1 MITTSTNAMN
11 LLPRFIQIIN
21 QLPTRF
27 KLGPKLLALGLLA
40 SLSACSFVVTGYNQA
55 PSLLIFTWFNPHLDL
70 NSEKDKQ
77 LRADLQALH
86 QWHRQQQ
93 LPVYADVLQKMA
105 ALAPNEITGP
115 QICALVDEFKDTLTP
130 LSQQMSP
137 GIARLALKLTPA
149 QIQRL
154 EQQYDKDN
162 KDYRKEWKLDASADA
177 QLQVQTDK
185 GIENAER
192 LYDRLDKK
200 QKALVKQMAKESQFD
215 LPKSWGER
223 LRRQQDTVRTLEGIV
238 KSQPGFASAQQD
250 SLALLNRSL
259 LHSPDEAYRDYAEM
273 RKTINCE
280 ATAQLHNTTTATQR
294 EFAVKTLKTYEA
306 DLRALAKVKAS

>member
-1 MITTSTNAMN
+1 MN
-11 LLPRFIQIIN
+11 LLSRVAQIIN
-21 QLPTRF
+21 QLPTRSG
-27 KLGPKLLALGLLA
+27 LGPKLLALGLFA
-40 SLSACSFVVTGYNQA
+40 CLSACSFVVTGYNQA
-55 PSLLIFTWFNPHLDL
+55 PSLLIFTWFNPYLDL
-70 NSEKDKQ
+70 NSEQDKQ
-77 LRADLQALH
+77 LRTDLQVLH
-86 QWHRQQQ
+86 HWHRQQQ

-105 ALAPNEITGP
+105 VLAPHEITGP
-115 QICALVDEFKDTLTP
+115 QICTLVDEFKDTLAP

-149 QIQRL
+149 QTQRL
-154 EQQYDKDN
+154 AQQYEKDN

-223 LRRQQDTVRTLEGIV
+223 LRRQQDTVSTLDRIA
-238 KSQPGFASAQQD
+238 KSQQGLASAQQE
-250 SLALLNRSL
+250 SITLLNRSL
-259 LHSPDEAYRDYAEM
+259 LQSPDEAYREYAEM

-280 ATAQLHNTTTATQR
+280 AAAQLHNTTSATQR
-294 EFAVKTLKTYEA
+294 EFTVKTLKAYEV
-306 DLRALAKVKAS
+306 DLRALAKAKAS

>member
-1 MITTSTNAMN
+1 MN
-11 LLPRFIQIIN
+11 LLSRVAQIIN
-21 QLPTRF
+21 QLRTRSG
-27 KLGPKLLALGLLA
+27 LGPKLLALGLFA
-40 SLSACSFVVTGYNQA
+40 CLSACSFVVTGYNQA

-70 NSEKDKQ
+70 SSEQDKQ
-77 LRADLQALH
+77 LRTDLQVLH

-105 ALAPNEITGP
+105 VLAPHEITGS
-115 QICALVDEFKDTLTP
+115 QICALVDEFKDTLAP

-149 QIQRL
+149 QTQRL
-154 EQQYDKDN
+154 AQQYEKDN
-162 KDYRKEWKLDASADA
+162 KDYRKEWKLDASADASADA

-223 LRRQQDTVRTLEGIV
+223 LRRQQDTVSTLDRIA
-238 KSQPGFASAQQD
+238 KSQQGLASAQQE
-250 SLALLNRSL
+250 SIALLNRSL
-259 LHSPDEAYRDYAEM
+259 LQSPDEAYREYAEM

-280 ATAQLHNTTTATQR
+280 AAAQLHNTTSAAQR
-294 EFAVKTLKTYEA
+294 EFTVKTLKNYEA
-306 DLRALAKVKAS
+306 DVRALAKVKPS

>member
-1 MITTSTNAMN
+1 MN
-11 LLPRFIQIIN
+11 LLSRVAQIIN
-21 QLPTRF
+21 QLPTRSG
-27 KLGPKLLALGLLA
+27 LGLKLLALGLLA
-40 SLSACSFVVTGYNQA
+40 CLSACSFVVTGYNQA
-55 PSLLIFTWFNPHLDL
+55 PSLLIFTWFNPYLDL
-70 NSEKDKQ
+70 STEQDKQ
-77 LRADLQALH
+77 LRTDLQVLH

-105 ALAPNEITGP
+105 VLAPHEITGP
-115 QICALVDEFKDTLTP
+115 QICTLVDEFKDTLAP

-149 QIQRL
+149 QTQRL
-154 EQQYDKDN
+154 AQQYEKDN

-223 LRRQQDTVRTLEGIV
+223 LRRQQDTVSTLNRIA
-238 KSQPGFASAQQD
+238 KSQQGLASAQQE
-250 SLALLNRSL
+250 SIALLNRSL
-259 LHSPDEAYRDYAEM
+259 LQSPDEAYREYAEM

-280 ATAQLHNTTTATQR
+280 AAAQLHNTTSATQR
-294 EFAVKTLKTYEA
+294 EFTVKTLKAYEA
-306 DLRALAKVKAS
+306 DLRALAKAKAS

>member
-1 MITTSTNAMN
+1 
-11 LLPRFIQIIN
+11 
-21 QLPTRF
+21 
-27 KLGPKLLALGLLA
+27 
-40 SLSACSFVVTGYNQA
+40 VTGYNQA
-55 PSLLIFTWFNPHLDL
+55 PSLLIFTWVNPHLDL
-70 NSEKDKQ
+70 NSEQDKQ
-77 LRADLQALH
+77 LRADLQVLH

-105 ALAPNEITGP
+105 ALAPHEVTGP
-115 QICALVDEFKDTLTP
+115 QICALVDEFKETLAP
-130 LSQQMSP
+130 LAQQMSP

-149 QIQRL
+149 QTQRL
-154 EQQYDKDN
+154 AQQYEKDN

-223 LRRQQDTVRTLEGIV
+223 LRRQQDTVSTLDRIA
-238 KSQPGFASAQQD
+238 KSPQGLALAQQE
-250 SLALLNRSL
+250 SIALLNRSIL
-259 LHSPDEAYRDYAEM
+259 QSPDEAYREYAEM

-280 ATAQLHNTTTATQR
+280 AAAQLHNTTSTTQR
-294 EFAVKTLKTYEA
+294 EFTVKTLKTYEA
-306 DLRALAKVKAS
+306 DVRALAKVKPS

>member
-1 MITTSTNAMN
+1 MN
-11 LLPRFIQIIN
+11 LLPRVAQIIN
-21 QLPTRF
+21 QLPTLF
-27 KLGPKLLALGLLA
+27 GLGPKLLALGLLA
-40 SLSACSFVVTGYNQA
+40 SLSACSFVASGYNQA
-55 PSLLIFTWFNPHLDL
+55 PSLLIFTWVNPHLDL
-70 NSEKDKQ
+70 NSEQDKQ
-77 LRADLQALH
+77 LRSDLQALH

-105 ALAPNEITGP
+105 ALAPHEITGP
-115 QICALVDEFKDTLTP
+115 QICALVDEFKDTLAP
-130 LSQQMSP
+130 LSQQMAP

-200 QKALVKQMAKESQFD
+200 QKALVKQMAKDSQFD

-223 LRRQQDTVRTLEGIV
+223 LRRQQDTVRTLERIA
-238 KSQPGFASAQQD
+238 KSQPGLAAAQQE
-250 SLALLNRSL
+250 SIALLNRSL
-259 LHSPDEAYRDYAEM
+259 LNSPDEAYRDYADM

-280 ATAQLHNTTTATQR
+280 AAAQLHNTTSTSQR
-294 EFAVKTLKTYEA
+294 EFAVKTLKAYEA
-306 DLRALAKVKAS
+306 DVRALAKSKSS

>member
-1 MITTSTNAMN
+1 MN
-11 LLPRFIQIIN
+11 LLSRVAQIIN
-21 QLPTRF
+21 QLRTRSG
-27 KLGPKLLALGLLA
+27 LGPKLLALGLFA
-40 SLSACSFVVTGYNQA
+40 CLSACSFVVTGYNQA

-70 NSEKDKQ
+70 SSEQDKQ
-77 LRADLQALH
+77 LRTDLQVLH

-105 ALAPNEITGP
+105 VLAPHEITGS
-115 QICALVDEFKDTLTP
+115 QICALVDEFKDTLAP

-149 QIQRL
+149 QTQRL
-154 EQQYDKDN
+154 AQQYEKDN

-223 LRRQQDTVRTLEGIV
+223 LRRQQDTVSTLDRIA
-238 KSQPGFASAQQD
+238 KSQQGLASAQQE
-250 SLALLNRSL
+250 SIALLNRSL
-259 LHSPDEAYRDYAEM
+259 LQSPDEAYREYTEM

-280 ATAQLHNTTTATQR
+280 AAAQLHNTTSAAQR
-294 EFAVKTLKTYEA
+294 EFTVKTLKNYEA
-306 DLRALAKVKAS
+306 DVRALAKVKPS

>member
-1 MITTSTNAMN
+1 MN
-11 LLPRFIQIIN
+11 LLSRVAQIIN
-21 QLPTRF
+21 QLRTRSG
-27 KLGPKLLALGLLA
+27 LGPKLLALGLFA
-40 SLSACSFVVTGYNQA
+40 CLSACSFVVTGYNQA
-55 PSLLIFTWFNPHLDL
+55 PSLLIFTWFNPYLDL
-70 NSEKDKQ
+70 STEQDKQ
-77 LRADLQALH
+77 LRTDLQVLH

-93 LPVYADVLQKMA
+93 LPVYADVLQKMTV
-105 ALAPNEITGP
+105 LAPHEITGS
-115 QICALVDEFKDTLTP
+115 QICALVDEFKDTLAP

-149 QIQRL
+149 QTQRL
-154 EQQYDKDN
+154 AQQYEKDN

-223 LRRQQDTVRTLEGIV
+223 LRRQQDTVSTLDRIA
-238 KSQPGFASAQQD
+238 KSQQGLASAQQE
-250 SLALLNRSL
+250 SITLLNRSL
-259 LHSPDEAYRDYAEM
+259 LQSPDEAYREYAEM

-280 ATAQLHNTTTATQR
+280 AAAQLHNTTSATQR
-294 EFAVKTLKTYEA
+294 EFTVKTLKAYEV
-306 DLRALAKVKAS
+306 DLRALAKAKAS

>member
-1 MITTSTNAMN
+1 MN
-11 LLPRFIQIIN
+11 LLSRVARIIN
-21 QLPTRF
+21 QLRTRSG
-27 KLGPKLLALGLLA
+27 LGPKLLALGLFA
-40 SLSACSFVVTGYNQA
+40 CLSACSFVVTGYNQA

-70 NSEKDKQ
+70 SSEQDKQ
-77 LRADLQALH
+77 LRSDLQVLH

-105 ALAPNEITGP
+105 VLAPQEITGP
-115 QICALVDEFKDTLTP
+115 QICALVDEFKDTLAP

-149 QIQRL
+149 QTQRL
-154 EQQYDKDN
+154 AQQYEKDN

-200 QKALVKQMAKESQFD
+200 QKALVKQMANESQFD

-223 LRRQQDTVRTLEGIV
+223 LRRQQDTVSTLDRIA
-238 KSQPGFASAQQD
+238 KSQQGLASAQQE
-250 SLALLNRSL
+250 SIALLNRSL
-259 LHSPDEAYRDYAEM
+259 LQSPDEAYREYAEM

-280 ATAQLHNTTTATQR
+280 AAAQLHNTTSATQR
-294 EFAVKTLKTYEA
+294 EFTVKTLKAYEA
-306 DLRALAKVKAS
+306 DLRALAKAKAS